1 MPPRL
6 SPLLRTLPTTSTS
19 SSSSSATPMARS
31 IARATPLFLHPAR
44 TTVAFFHGHSSPS
57 NVAFV
62 SCRSDESRL
71 MTSSVFGQ
79 RFRAL
84 CGREEERVLRP
95 LRNVSAAAQRGYR
108 KVRRRAAKRKEKELE
123 LNVSICIEDELPD
136 DPEISSIAELLRLN
150 APMLMKSAFD
160 SLKDSEYKT
169 RDTAIEDIGGF
180 GSIELSIL
188 LCNDEF
194 IRKLNKEW
202 RDEDHATDVL
212 SMSQHVPELK
222 LPILMLGDI
231 VISVETAAR
240 QAAER
245 GHSLLDEIRILMVHG
260 LLHLLGFD
268 HEISEEAEE
277 EMEKEEENLLKSLEW
292 KGKGLIQS
300 AYDSENNSNLNIE
313 NPDDRKK
320 EGSLR
325 FYKPKFSYIF
335 CDMDGTLLNSKSQI
349 TLTTAK
355 ALKEAL
361 SRGVKVVIA
370 TGKTRPA
377 AIDAL
382 KMVDLA
388 GRDGIISES
397 SPGVFLQG
405 LLVYGR
411 QGREIFRR
419 NLESDVCKEAFMYSW
434 EHKVPLIAFS
444 EDRCLTLFDHPLVD
458 SLHTVYQEPKAEVM
472 PSVQDL
478 LAAAEIQK
486 LIFLDTAE
494 GVASTLRPYWSEAT
508 KDRAHVVQAVPDMLE
523 IVPPGTSKGSGIKIL
538 LDHLGVTAKEIM
550 AIGDGENDI
559 EMLELAS
566 LGIALSNGAGKT
578 KAVANVIGASNDED
592 GVADAIYRYAF

>member
-1 MPPRL
+1 MLPRL
-6 SPLLRTLPTTSTS
+6 FPFIRTLPFS
-19 SSSSSATPMARS
+19 SSPMARLV
-31 IARATPLFLHPAR
+31 ARATSLPFSR
-44 TTVAFFHGHSSPS
+44 TSTAITFVHSSLNLSFISYNS
-57 NVAFV
+57 NHFDI
-62 SCRSDESRL
+62 SC
-71 MTSSVFGQ
+71 SSKSSIYGR
-79 RFRAL
+79 RFHVL
-84 CGREEERVLRP
+84 CRREEESGVRTSRKVL
-95 LRNVSAAAQRGYR
+95 AAQRGYR
-108 KVRRRAAKRKEKELE
+108 KVRKRAAKSKEKQLE

-136 DPEISSIAELLRLN
+136 DPEILSIAELLRLN
-150 APMLMKSAFD
+150 APMLMKLAFD
-160 SLKDSEYKT
+160 GLKDSTYKT
-169 RDTAIEDIGGF
+169 RDTAIEDVGGC
-180 GSIELSIL
+180 GSIELSVL

-240 QAAER
+240 QAEER

-268 HEISEEAEE
+268 HEISEEAET
-277 EMEKEEENLLKSLEW
+277 EMEKEEEFLLKSLGW

-300 AYDSENNSNLNIE
+300 AYDSETNANPHLENL
-313 NPDDRKK
+313 DDRKK

-335 CDMDGTLLNSKSQI
+335 CDMDGTLLNSQSQI
-349 TLTTAK
+349 SFTTAK

-377 AIDAL
+377 AINIL
-382 KMVDLA
+382 RTVDLA
-388 GRDGIISES
+388 GRDGIISEF

-419 NLESDVCKEAFMYSW
+419 NLDPDACREAYLYSW
-434 EHKVPLIAFS
+434 EHKVPVVAFS

-458 SLHTVYQEPKAEVM
+458 SLHSVYQEPKAEVI
-472 PSVQDL
+472 PSVEDL
-478 LAAAEIQK
+478 LAAADIQK
-486 LIFLDTAE
+486 LIFLDTAD
-494 GVASTLRPYWSEAT
+494 GVATTIRPYWSEAT
-508 KDRAHVVQAVPDMLE
+508 RDRANVVQAIPYMLE
-523 IVPPGTSKGSGIKIL
+523 IVPPQTSKGRGVKIL
-538 LDHLGVTAKEIM
+538 LDHLGINAKEIM

-566 LGIALSNGAGKT
+566 LGVALSNGAEKT